1 MVRSLWTAAS
11 GMMGQQ
17 FNIDTISNN
26 LSNVNTVGFKRNRA
40 EFQDLIYQ
48 TTRRAGTP
56 ATEETLAPVG
66 LQVGHGVKVS
76 TSQKIFS
83 EGAPHE
89 THIKT
94 DLAIQG
100 EGFFRVLMQ
109 DGRFG
114 YTRNGQFKIDARRQL
129 VTNEGFR
136 VEPGIDVPR
145 NADIESLKID
155 TNGVVSIKI
164 GNDPV
169 PTEIGEIPLYRFT
182 NPAGMSSIGG
192 NNYIETIA
200 SGEARPF
207 RPGESGVGMIRQGFV
222 EKSNVDLVTELVNMI
237 TAQRAYEFN
246 SKAIQT
252 SDSMLGI
259 AANLKR

>member
-11 GMMGQQ
+11 GMTGQQ
-17 FNIDTISNN
+17 FNIDTIANN

-66 LQVGHGVKVS
+66 LQVGHGVRAS

-83 EGAPHE
+83 EGSPQE

-100 EGFFRVLMQ
+100 EGFFRVLMS

-114 YTRNGQFKIDARRQL
+114 YTRNGQFKVDVNREL
-129 VTNEGFR
+129 VTNNGYR
-136 VEPGIDVPR
+136 VEPGIEIPR
-145 NADIESLKID
+145 NADMNTLKIE
-155 TNGVVSIKI
+155 TNGVISIVV
-164 GNDPV
+164 GNDLI

-182 NPAGMSSIGG
+182 NPAGMNAVGE
-192 NNYIETIA
+192 NNFVETIA
-200 SGEARPF
+200 SGTAIPF
-207 RPGESGVGMIRQGFV
+207 RPGDSGVGMLRQGFV
-222 EKSNVDLVTELVNMI
+222 ERSNVDLVTELVNMI

-252 SDSMLGI
+252 SDSMLGV
-259 AANLKR
+259 AVGLKR